1 MKSYTFPYYIKF
13 GKGDISEGK
22 VTCSL
27 SEKDAL
33 KLEKSARWGGRFH
46 LDEDDEIE
54 YIYDK
59 VFNKVIAHETD
70 ILLKNPEIVE
80 SIVTLSTER
89 SGWTKELNLVS
100 FNDAPPKYD
109 LRTWDPDHIRRR

>member
-1 MKSYTFPYYIKF
+1 MAFDREFKF
-13 GKGDISEGK
+13 
-22 VTCSL
+22 
-27 SEKDAL
+27 
-33 KLEKSARWGGRFH
+33 
-46 LDEDDEIE
+46 
-54 YIYDK
+54 
-59 VFNKVIAHETD
+59 
-70 ILLKNPEIVE
+70 EIVE